1 MDGRR
6 PGGSQ
11 DWQNKED
18 QVWKEYC
25 EFMVG
30 RVDFEVPLV
39 GLSSMLWTYV
49 ALSQRCKV
57 EGWQG

>member
-39 GLSSMLWTYV
+39 GLSSMHLDICG
-49 ALSQRCKV
+49 SQP
-57 EGWQG
+57 EMSS

>member
-6 PGGSQ
+6 LGGFQ

-30 RVDFEVPLV
+30 RVDFEVFLV
-39 GLSSMLWTYV
+39 GLLSMYLDICGFQLEM
-49 ALSQRCKV
+49 LS
-57 EGWQG
+57 